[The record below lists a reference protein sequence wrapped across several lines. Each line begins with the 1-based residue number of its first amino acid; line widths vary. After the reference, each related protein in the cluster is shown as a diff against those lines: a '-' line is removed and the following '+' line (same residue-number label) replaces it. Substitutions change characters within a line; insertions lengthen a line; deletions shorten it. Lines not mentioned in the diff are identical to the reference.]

1 MHQQILG
8 FWFEELKPAMWW
20 KQDERLDQLIR
31 QRFGALHRQ
40 AASGELWQ
48 WRTTPE
54 GRLAEIILLDQF
66 SRNIHRGQPDAFVHD
81 GMALALAQEAIAAG
95 ADMALPV
102 IQRSFIYMPFMHSE
116 SLLIHE
122 QAIVLFGT
130 PGMEGSLD
138 FERQH
143 RDILRRFGRYPHR
156 NQILGRASTEEE
168 RVFLTQPGSS
178 F

>member
-1 MHQQILG
+1 MYQQILE
-8 FWFEELKPAMWW
+8 FWFEELKSAMWW
-20 KQDERLDQLIR
+20 KRDEQLDQLIG
-31 QRFGALHRQ
+31 QRFGALHLQ
-40 AASGELWQ
+40 AISGELWQ
-48 WRTTPE
+48 WRATAE

-66 SRNIHRGQPDAFVHD
+66 SRNIHRGQPESFAHD

-102 IQRSFIYMPFMHSE
+102 MQRSFIYLPFMHSE

-122 QAIVLFGT
+122 RAVVLFGT
-130 PGMEGSLD
+130 PGMESSLNI
-138 FERQH
+138 ELQH

-156 NQILGRASTEEE
+156 NKILGRISTEEE